1 MSYWGKFLGG
11 VAGFA
16 MGGPVGALFG
26 MALGHAADEGKFG
39 GFAGVSGFPGM
50 AGFTAGYGTPNPAA
64 MLGGKAQ
71 VFAVSVTVLGAKLCK
86 SDGPVSRAEIEAF
99 KRVFLIPPQSAAEVA
114 RLFDSAKDSAT
125 GFEAYAL
132 RLGQAF
138 ADDPG
143 ALEQV
148 LANLY
153 HIARADGPVNNAE
166 RAFLAEV
173 AQGFGLS
180 PAAQARASGASAGG
194 AGGRAASS
202 GGDDPYKI
210 LGVVRT
216 ASYEEIRVRWKQLVR
231 EHHPDTL
238 TAQGASPA
246 RVRQASEKVARI
258 NAAHDSIKRERG
270 L

>member
-11 VAGFA
+11 MAGFA

-39 GFAGVSGFPGM
+39 GFAGFTGFPGM
-50 AGFTAGYGTPNPAA
+50 AGVMGGYGAPNPAS

-86 SDGPVSRAEIEAF
+86 ADGPVSRTEIEAF

-114 RLFDSAKDSAT
+114 RLFDSAKETAA
-125 GFEAYAL
+125 GFEAYAQ

-153 HIARADGPVNNAE
+153 HIARADGPVNGAE
-166 RAFLAEV
+166 RVFLAEV
-173 AQGFGLS
+173 AQGFGLP
-180 PAAQARASGASAGG
+180 PAAQARASGAASG
-194 AGGRAASS
+194 AGGRATAS
-202 GGDDPYKI
+202 GAEDPYKV
-210 LGVVRT
+210 LGVGRA
-216 ASYEEIRVRWKQLVR
+216 ASYEEIRIRWKQLVR
-231 EHHPDTL
+231 EHHPDAL